1 MRARLLLAVIAFP
14 AFTLTAQQQGGGATS
29 RATAG
34 VTRLRQAQVRG
45 ASIEDKRDVTRAS
58 ASGARILERLRLA
71 LLLGVFDD
79 EAGAPEDVS
88 ILAGRISP
96 YPMPGGI
103 ARPVYAAPGEKVSS
117 ATRVIE
123 KASAPPA
130 WRPTDGSGSGCWWL
144 WVFTGVPFCS

>member
-1 MRARLLLAVIAFP
+1 MCARLLLAVIVFP
-14 AFTLTAQQQGGGATS
+14 AFTLGAQQQGGTGTS

-34 VTRLRQAQVRG
+34 FARLRQAHARS
-45 ASIEDKRDVTRAS
+45 ASIDDKRVITPAS

-88 ILAGRISP
+88 LLAGRISP
-96 YPMPGGI
+96 YPMPGGV
-103 ARPVYAAPGEKVSS
+103 ARPVYAEPGGKVYP

-123 KASAPPA
+123 KAGAPRA
-130 WRPTDGSGSGCWWL
+130 WQPTDHSGSGCWWL

>member
-1 MRARLLLAVIAFP
+1 MRARLLLAVIVSP
-14 AFTLTAQQQGGGATS
+14 AFTLAAQQQGGAAPS

-34 VTRLRQAQVRG
+34 VTRLRQAQVRA
-45 ASIEDKRDVTRAS
+45 ASIEDKRDITRAS

-88 ILAGRISP
+88 VLAGRISP

-130 WRPTDGSGSGCWWL
+130 WRPTDGSGSSCWWL

>member
-14 AFTLTAQQQGGGATS
+14 AFTLTAQQHSGAAS
-29 RATAG
+29 SHATAG
-34 VTRLRQAQVRG
+34 IARFRHAAARS
-45 ASIEDKRDVTRAS
+45 ASIDDRRGIAPSNV
-58 ASGARILERLRLA
+58 SGARILERLRLA

-79 EAGAPEDVS
+79 EAGAPDDVS
-88 ILAGRISP
+88 ALAGRISP

-103 ARPVYAAPGEKVSS
+103 ARPVYAAPGEKVST

-123 KASAPPA
+123 KASVPPA